1 MEETIVNNIC
11 RCNKQF
17 CKCCWLQDHCYECPT
32 QKNLYKCDGAFDWTE
47 PYERQPVM
55 EKTKQSQWLIT
66 AQLCYQIQQERKS
79 LEQKEKELFAQLKAL
94 SENKTRHEGEFIY
107 MKEMRSGSI
116 EYAAIDILKEVNLEL
131 FRKPSVETWKLIR
144 VAE

>member
-1 MEETIVNNIC
+1 MEE
-11 RCNKQF
+11 
-17 CKCCWLQDHCYECPT
+17 
-32 QKNLYKCDGAFDWTE
+32 
-47 PYERQPVM
+47 
-55 EKTKQSQWLIT
+55 TKQSQWLIT

-94 SENKTRHEGEFIY
+94 SENKTRHEGGFIY
-107 MKEMRSGSI
+107 MKEMRAGSI
-116 EYAAIDILKEVNLEL
+116 EYAAIDILKDVNLEL